1 LNSFVFLQFD
11 MVFLLS
17 RILSCVKPYSNA
29 VLQKRAL
36 YTSINCNYALVPMV
50 LDKSAAGERAYDIYS
65 RLLKD
70 RIICL
75 MGPVND
81 DLSSI
86 ILAQMLFLQSE
97 DKRSPIHLYINSP
110 GGVITSGLAIY
121 DTMQYIEPPIYT
133 WCIGQ
138 ASSMGSLLLAAGT
151 PGHRYALPHSRVM
164 VHQPSGATQGQASDI
179 MIQAE
184 EIIKTKRIINSIYA
198 KHTNQ
203 SLETIEKWMDRDFFM
218 TPEEALKFGLID
230 KVMVPKSKTNIPE
243 PDEK

>member
-1 LNSFVFLQFD
+1 
-11 MVFLLS
+11 
-17 RILSCVKPYSNA
+17 
-29 VLQKRAL
+29 
-36 YTSINCNYALVPMV
+36 MV

-110 GGVITSGLAIY
+110 GGAITSGLAIY

-184 EIIKTKRIINSIYA
+184 EIIKTKNIINSIYA

-218 TPEEALKFGLID
+218 TPEQALKFGLID
-230 KVMVPKSKTNIPE
+230 KVMVPKSKIVIPE
-243 PDEK
+243 SDKK

>member
-1 LNSFVFLQFD
+1 LHALFTSLNS
-11 MVFLLS
+11 
-17 RILSCVKPYSNA
+17 
-29 VLQKRAL
+29 
-36 YTSINCNYALVPMV
+36 NYALVPMV

-97 DKRSPIHLYINSP
+97 DKHAPIHLYINSP

-121 DTMQYIEPPIYT
+121 DTMQYIDPPIYT

-138 ASSMGSLLLAAGT
+138 ASSMGSLLLAAGA
-151 PGHRYALPHSRVM
+151 PGHRYALPHSRIM
-164 VHQPSGATQGQASDI
+164 VHQPSGAAQGQASDI

-184 EIIKTKRIINSIYA
+184 EIVKTRKILNSLYA
-198 KHTNQ
+198 KH
-203 SLETIEKWMDRDFFM
+203 TIEKWMDRDFFM
-218 TPEEALKFGLID
+218 TPEDALQFGLVD
-230 KVMVPKSKTNIPE
+230 KIMEPKSKTETPE
-243 PDEK
+243 SDKK

>member
-1 LNSFVFLQFD
+1 MVVSLFSRSLCCIKPNFAHILRIRSLNISPN
-11 MVFLLS
+11 
-17 RILSCVKPYSNA
+17 RPYP
-29 VLQKRAL
+29 
-36 YTSINCNYALVPMV
+36 LVPMV
-50 LDKSAAGERAYDIYS
+50 LDRSAAGERAYDLYS

-81 DLSSI
+81 DVSSI

-110 GGVITSGLAIY
+110 GGIVTSGLAIY

-138 ASSMGSLLLAAGT
+138 ASSMGSLLLAAGS
-151 PGHRYALPHSRVM
+151 PGHRYALPHSRIM
-164 VHQPSGATQGQASDI
+164 VHQPSGAAQGQAIDI

-184 EIIKTKRIINSIYA
+184 EISRTRKILNSIYA

-218 TPEEALKFGLID
+218 TPEEALEFRLID
-230 KVMVPKSKTNIPE
+230 KVVQSKSTAEASPSDEDTN
-243 PDEK
+243 KK